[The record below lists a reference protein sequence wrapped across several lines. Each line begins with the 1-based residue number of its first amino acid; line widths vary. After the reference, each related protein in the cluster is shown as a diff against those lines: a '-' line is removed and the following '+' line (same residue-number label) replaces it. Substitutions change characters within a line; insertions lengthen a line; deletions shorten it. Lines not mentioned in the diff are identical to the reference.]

1 MGKKLRDAA
10 YGVWEGNTENVT
22 DYGCK
27 RIGITKVWRK
37 LYSVELLNLFF
48 SPNAIRMM
56 GRVCGAHVK
65 REIPTKLW
73 LGNLKG
79 AHNFR
84 EMEMTEYYENLPE
97 KNMV

>member
-1 MGKKLRDAA
+1 
-10 YGVWEGNTENVT
+10 
-22 DYGCK
+22 
-27 RIGITKVWRK
+27 
-37 LYSVELLNLFF
+37 
-48 SPNAIRMM
+48 MM